1 MIGAADSLAFYRT
14 PNRGSILDSEFVSMT
29 TVQSRQWLWAAAI
42 LLLVLLAYQ
51 PVWRAGFVWD
61 DDVYVTENLALRSAD
76 GLQKIWSGETIQYY
90 PLVFTSF
97 WTEYHLWKLQPLGYH
112 LVNLALHALNAV
124 LLWRVLKQ
132 LTLPGAWLAAAI
144 FAIHPVTVE
153 SVAWVTERKNVL
165 SLMFYLLAALAF
177 FRFRPLADDKS
188 PGSKDWRLYWLSVAL
203 FVCAVL
209 SKTVTCSLPAA
220 LLLVIWWKAGKITR
234 RDILLTAPMFI
245 TGLALA
251 VVTMHMERRA
261 GAVGQDWLLSPIER
275 CLVAGHALW
284 FYAGKLV
291 WPRSL
296 TFIYPRW
303 HIDGHA
309 ASQYAFPV
317 AALMVIAALWSLRSR
332 IGRGPLVAVLFFAGT
347 LVPALGFFDV
357 YPFLY
362 SFVADHFQYV
372 ACIGLIAL
380 AVGAGTMLLHRVGG
394 NARGVAVAISV
405 ALLAA
410 LSAATYTQ
418 AQAYRDLETLWR
430 DTLSKNPECWMADN
444 NLAIIVFK
452 EGKCK
457 EAISLCDRALQLKPD
472 DPDILNTLAGALIQA
487 GRFQDA
493 IGYCQRA
500 EQVAPRDSRAYN
512 NLGLA
517 LDRLGRGTEA
527 IASFDQALL
536 INPNDATARR
546 NLATAANNL
555 AWTLATEGGD
565 PGRALLLAKRACAL
579 TDNRV
584 AAYMD
589 TLAAAYASDGRFPDA
604 ITVAQNGLALAQ
616 SDGQPQVA
624 QEIAT
629 HLELYRTGTPIRV
642 SREKPS
648 LN

>member
-1 MIGAADSLAFYRT
+1 
-14 PNRGSILDSEFVSMT
+14 MT

-51 PVWRAGFVWD
+51 PVWHAGFVWD
-61 DDVYVTENLALRSAD
+61 DNFYVTENPALRSVD
-76 GLQKIWSGETIQYY
+76 GLRKIWTGETIQYY
-90 PLVFTSF
+90 PLAFTSF

-124 LLWRVLKQ
+124 LLWRVLQ
-132 LTLPGAWLAAAI
+132 RLTLPGAWLAAAI

-177 FRFRPLADDKS
+177 FRFRPLAADKS

-203 FVCAVL
+203 FGCAVL
-209 SKTVTCSLPAA
+209 SKTVTCSLPAV
-220 LLLVIWWKAGKITR
+220 LLLVIWWKAERITT
-234 RDILLTAPMFI
+234 RDVLLTAPMFVI
-245 TGLALA
+245 GLTLA
-251 VVTMHMERRA
+251 SVTMHMERRA
-261 GAVGQDWLLSPIER
+261 GAGGSEWMLSPIER

-291 WPRSL
+291 WPHSL

-303 HIDGHA
+303 HIDGRI

-347 LVPALGFFDV
+347 LVPALGFFDI

-380 AVGAGTMLLHRVGG
+380 AVGAGSMLLRRVGG
-394 NARGVAVAISV
+394 NARGVAIAISV

-410 LSAATYTQ
+410 LGAATYSQ
-418 AQAYRDLETLWR
+418 ARNYRDLETLWR
-430 DTLSKNPECWMADN
+430 DTLSKNPDCWMADN

-452 EGKCK
+452 EGKAK

-500 EQVAPRDSRAYN
+500 VQVAPRDSRAYN

-517 LDRLGRGTEA
+517 LDRLGRGEEA

-536 INPNDATARR
+536 LNPNDATARR
-546 NLATAANNL
+546 NLAAAANNL

-565 PGRALLLAKRACAL
+565 PGHALLLAKRACAL

-604 ITVAQNGLALAQ
+604 ITVAQNGIALAQ
-616 SDGQPQVA
+616 SAGQPAVA

-629 HLELYRTGTPIRV
+629 HLALYRDGHAF
-642 SREKPS
+642 REEHRS
-648 LN
+648 N